1 MKKLTPTQSILRF
14 LETYGTT
21 PVEKSM
27 EMFNSL
33 VEFLHQEEFS
43 EIIELLKERIDS
55 QYPDFLDYFDTTE
68 NILELID
75 LKTENPDKYYTVI
88 QYTNIILNLLCTM
101 TDSGQVIV
109 LNPEDL
115 YKSYFLVVKL
125 KN

>member
-1 MKKLTPTQSILRF
+1 MKKLSPTQSILRF

-21 PVEKSM
+21 PEEKSQ
-27 EMFNSL
+27 EMFESL
-33 VEFLHQEEFS
+33 VNFLHQEEFTDV
-43 EIIELLKERIDS
+43 IELLKERIDS
-55 QYPDFLDYFDTTE
+55 EYPDFLDYFDTTE
-68 NILELID
+68 NILALID
-75 LKTENPDKYYTVI
+75 LKTENPEKYYTVI

-101 TDSGQVIV
+101 TDTGQVIV

>member
-1 MKKLTPTQSILRF
+1 MKKLTPTQSILHF

-68 NILELID
+68 NILALID

-88 QYTNIILNLLCTM
+88 QYTDIILNLLCTM
-101 TDSGQVIV
+101 TDTGQVIV

>member
-1 MKKLTPTQSILRF
+1 MKKLTPTQSILHF

-68 NILELID
+68 NILSLID

-101 TDSGQVIV
+101 TDTGQVIV

>member
-55 QYPDFLDYFDTTE
+55 QYPDFLDYFNTTE

>member
-1 MKKLTPTQSILRF
+1 MKKLSPTQSILHF

-68 NILELID
+68 NILALID

-101 TDSGQVIV
+101 TDTGQVIV

>member
-21 PVEKSM
+21 PIEKSM

-68 NILELID
+68 NILALID

-101 TDSGQVIV
+101 TDTGQVIV

>member
-21 PVEKSM
+21 PVEKAM
-27 EMFNSL
+27 ELFDSL
-33 VEFLHQEEFS
+33 VKFLHQEEFS

-55 QYPDFLDYFDTTE
+55 QYPDFLNYFDTIE
-68 NILELID
+68 NILTLID

-88 QYTNIILNLLCTM
+88 QYTNIILNLLCTITN
-101 TDSGQVIV
+101 TDQVLV

>member
-1 MKKLTPTQSILRF
+1 MKKLTPTQSILHF

-55 QYPDFLDYFDTTE
+55 EYPDFLDYFDTTE
-68 NILELID
+68 NILALID

-101 TDSGQVIV
+101 TDTGQVIV

>member
-14 LETYGTT
+14 LETCGTT

-68 NILELID
+68 NILALID

-101 TDSGQVIV
+101 TNTGQVII

>member
-1 MKKLTPTQSILRF
+1 MKKLISTQSILHF

-21 PVEKSM
+21 PAEKSM

-68 NILELID
+68 NILALID

-101 TDSGQVIV
+101 IDTGQVIV

>member
-1 MKKLTPTQSILRF
+1 MKKLTPTQSILHF

-43 EIIELLKERIDS
+43 EIIELLKERIDC
-55 QYPDFLDYFDTTE
+55 QYPDFLDYFDATE
-68 NILELID
+68 NILALID

-101 TDSGQVIV
+101 TDTGQVIV

>member
-1 MKKLTPTQSILRF
+1 MKKLTPTQSILHF

-33 VEFLHQEEFS
+33 VEFLRQEEFS
-43 EIIELLKERIDS
+43 EIIELLKERIDC
-55 QYPDFLDYFDTTE
+55 QYPDFLDYFDATE
-68 NILELID
+68 NILSLID

-101 TDSGQVIV
+101 TDTGQVIV

>member
-1 MKKLTPTQSILRF
+1 MKKLTPTQSILHF

-68 NILELID
+68 NILALID

-101 TDSGQVIV
+101 TDAGQVIV
-109 LNPEDL
+109 LNPENL

>member
-21 PVEKSM
+21 PIEKSM

-125 KN
+125 KK

>member
-68 NILELID
+68 NILALID

-101 TDSGQVIV
+101 TDTGQVIV

>member
-1 MKKLTPTQSILRF
+1 MKKLTPTQSILHF
-14 LETYGTT
+14 LETCGTT

-33 VEFLHQEEFS
+33 VEFLHQVEFS

-68 NILELID
+68 NILALID

-88 QYTNIILNLLCTM
+88 QYTNIILNLLCTI
-101 TDSGQVIV
+101 TDTGQVIV

>member
-68 NILELID
+68 NILSLID
-75 LKTENPDKYYTVI
+75 LKIENPDKYYTVI

>member
-115 YKSYFLVVKL
+115 YKSYFLVIKL

>member
-1 MKKLTPTQSILRF
+1 MKKLTPTQSILHF

-68 NILELID
+68 NILALID

-101 TDSGQVIV
+101 TDTGQVIV

>member
-1 MKKLTPTQSILRF
+1 MKKLTPTQSILHF

-33 VEFLHQEEFS
+33 IEFLHQEEFS
-43 EIIELLKERIDS
+43 ELIELLKERIDS

-68 NILELID
+68 NILALID

-88 QYTNIILNLLCTM
+88 QYTNIILNLLCTL
-101 TDSGQVIV
+101 TDTGQVIV

>member
-1 MKKLTPTQSILRF
+1 MKKLISTQSILHF

-21 PVEKSM
+21 PTEKSM

-68 NILELID
+68 NILALID

-101 TDSGQVIV
+101 IDTGQVIV

>member
-1 MKKLTPTQSILRF
+1 MKKLTPTQSILHF

-21 PVEKSM
+21 PAEKSM

-68 NILELID
+68 NILALID

-101 TDSGQVIV
+101 TDTDQVIV

>member
-1 MKKLTPTQSILRF
+1 MKKLTPTQSILHF

-55 QYPDFLDYFDTTE
+55 QYSDFLDYFDTTE
-68 NILELID
+68 NILSLID

-101 TDSGQVIV
+101 TDTGQVIV

-115 YKSYFLVVKL
+115 YKSYFLIVKL

>member
-1 MKKLTPTQSILRF
+1 MKKLTPTQSILHF

-55 QYPDFLDYFDTTE
+55 QYSDFLDYFDTTE
-68 NILELID
+68 NILSLID

-101 TDSGQVIV
+101 TDTGQVIV

>member
-1 MKKLTPTQSILRF
+1 MKKLTPTQSILQF

-68 NILELID
+68 NILALID

-101 TDSGQVIV
+101 TDTGQVIV

>member
-1 MKKLTPTQSILRF
+1 MKKLTPTQSILQF
-14 LETYGTT
+14 LETCGTT

-68 NILELID
+68 NILALID

-101 TDSGQVIV
+101 TDTGQVIV

>member
-1 MKKLTPTQSILRF
+1 
-14 LETYGTT
+14 
-21 PVEKSM
+21 M

-33 VEFLHQEEFS
+33 VEFLHQVEFS

-68 NILELID
+68 NILALID

-88 QYTNIILNLLCTM
+88 QYTNIILNLLCTI
-101 TDSGQVIV
+101 TDTGQVIV

>member
-1 MKKLTPTQSILRF
+1 MKKLTPTQSILHF

-21 PVEKSM
+21 PAEKSM

-68 NILELID
+68 NILALID

-101 TDSGQVIV
+101 IDTGQVIV

>member
-1 MKKLTPTQSILRF
+1 MKKLTPTQSILHF

-68 NILELID
+68 NILALID

-101 TDSGQVIV
+101 TDTGQVIV

-115 YKSYFLVVKL
+115 YK
-125 KN
+125 

>member
-1 MKKLTPTQSILRF
+1 MKKLTPTQSILHF

-21 PVEKSM
+21 PAEKSM

-68 NILELID
+68 NILALID

-101 TDSGQVIV
+101 TDTGQVIV

>member
-21 PVEKSM
+21 PIEKSM

-55 QYPDFLDYFDTTE
+55 QYPDFLNYFDTTE

-125 KN
+125 KK

>member
-1 MKKLTPTQSILRF
+1 MKKLTPTQSILHF

-68 NILELID
+68 NILALID

-101 TDSGQVIV
+101 TDTGQVIV

-115 YKSYFLVVKL
+115 YKSYFLVAKL